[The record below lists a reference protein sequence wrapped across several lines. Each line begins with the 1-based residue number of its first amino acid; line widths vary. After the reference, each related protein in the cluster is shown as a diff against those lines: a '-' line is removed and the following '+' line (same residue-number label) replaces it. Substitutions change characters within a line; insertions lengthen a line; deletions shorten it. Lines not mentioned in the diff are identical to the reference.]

1 MGVGSAHRIRRA
13 SSPPS
18 QGSVLIGLCRLP
30 LRIRMAGGRGL
41 VRRTTLGPRD
51 LGAVRMVLEIAALA
65 VLQPWNATRMV
76 LLGALR
82 TRIL

>member
-1 MGVGSAHRIRRA
+1 
-13 SSPPS
+13 
-18 QGSVLIGLCRLP
+18 
-30 LRIRMAGGRGL
+30 MAGGRGL

-76 LLGALR
+76 LLGALS